1 MKRFGWFITGIG
13 VLLALGALLYPLD
26 VINKTVCIYLL
37 LGGSGLMFVGS
48 MFRAFSLL
56 KRNG

>member
-1 MKRFGWFITGIG
+1 MKQFGWFVTGIG
-13 VLLALGALLYPLD
+13 VLIALFALLYPLN
-26 VINKTVCIYLL
+26 VISKTVCIYLL

-56 KRNG
+56 KRSE

>member
-26 VINKTVCIYLL
+26 VINKAVCIYLL

>member
-13 VLLALGALLYPLD
+13 VILALGALLYPLD
-26 VINKTVCIYLL
+26 VINKIVCIYLL